1 MRKSLIIYSL
11 LLPFL
16 LASSVRMAAAM
27 SDPGSNSPWSN
38 PVAIASEII
47 DEDNGVSVD
56 NLITIAPLFDSVTA
70 YVIPSLK
77 LAHGNLQGA
86 YYRYDPPS
94 LITLNLTFRI

>member
-16 LASSVRMAAAM
+16 LASSVRIAAAM
-27 SDPGSNSPWSN
+27 SDAGSNSPWSN
-38 PVAIASEII
+38 PVATASEII

-70 YVIPSLK
+70 YVIPSPEI
-77 LAHGNLQGA
+77 GPRDLQSA
-86 YYRYDPPS
+86 CYRYDPPS
-94 LITLNLTFRI
+94 LITLNQTFRI